1 MGPPREDDGGAQG
14 GLCFPGLCWHVEQ
27 TVVSLDTLG
36 VMVADG
42 AFHTCGFLSSLS
54 SEAGLISVLSLL
66 DNVPC

>member
-42 AFHTCGFLSSLS
+42 AYVWIPF
-54 SEAGLISVLSLL
+54 ISFK
-66 DNVPC
+66 